1 MIPGLDIHLYSK
13 KFRSRLRLENFTS
26 SKTRLFQHFV
36 CYMCVTKEHII
47 LSYKSLF
54 VSFWAIPHITSIPIR
69 LYYTPTPVYISFIL
83 LFSHALFYDIIIM
96 LSNRYPATGGGE
108 RYKHFNTFCLWQLY
122 HMHFLFAIYAIYFFN
137 VFLLLIRKA
146 PENQGFPRF

>member
-1 MIPGLDIHLYSK
+1 MILGLDIHLYSK

-83 LFSHALFYDIIIM
+83 LFSHALFYDIILT
-96 LSNRYPATGGGE
+96 LSNRYPTTGGGE
-108 RYKHFNTFCLWQLY
+108 PHGYYNLVSCLLYGKHNCLLCLQMARWRQVGQL
-122 HMHFLFAIYAIYFFN
+122 
-137 VFLLLIRKA
+137 
-146 PENQGFPRF
+146 

>member
-108 RYKHFNTFCLWQLY
+108 LHGYCNLVSCLLYGKHICLLCLQMARRRQIGQL
-122 HMHFLFAIYAIYFFN
+122 
-137 VFLLLIRKA
+137 
-146 PENQGFPRF
+146 

>member
-54 VSFWAIPHITSIPIR
+54 VSLWVIPHITSIPIH
-69 LYYTPTPVYISFIL
+69 LYYTPTPVYIFLSFCSFRTHCSMIYL
-83 LFSHALFYDIIIM
+83 IS
-96 LSNRYPATGGGE
+96 
-108 RYKHFNTFCLWQLY
+108 Y
-122 HMHFLFAIYAIYFFN
+122 H
-137 VFLLLIRKA
+137 
-146 PENQGFPRF
+146 P

>member
-108 RYKHFNTFCLWQLY
+108 SFEFDTFVSCLLCGWCSLPLHHQ
-122 HMHFLFAIYAIYFFN
+122 MVGSRQIAG
-137 VFLLLIRKA
+137 
-146 PENQGFPRF
+146 NQPMD

>member
-108 RYKHFNTFCLWQLY
+108 RYKHFNYLY
-122 HMHFLFAIYAIYFFN
+122 HHCCGRCDLPSHLQMVRQVIS
-137 VFLLLIRKA
+137 R
-146 PENQGFPRF
+146 